1 MYSYVN
7 SFFFLLKEKLKGRN
21 VVYFIMFNNTFYYT
35 IPFGFRCLD
44 YIASPG
50 IVIPLIVLMILIIYY
65 MISLT
70 GSLREAN
77 NDLKV
82 IIDSLLIL
90 FIKKTY

>member
-1 MYSYVN
+1 MHNKFV
-7 SFFFLLKEKLKGRN
+7 FLLKEKLNRRN
-21 VVYFIMFNNTFYYT
+21 VIYFLDFIIFIFYSSF
-35 IPFGFRCLD
+35 PFCFRCLD
-44 YIASPG
+44 YIVSPG

-82 IIDSLLIL
+82 IIIDSLLLTL
-90 FIKKTY
+90 FIMKI

>member
-1 MYSYVN
+1 MY
-7 SFFFLLKEKLKGRN
+7 FLD
-21 VVYFIMFNNTFYYT
+21 FIIFTFYSSF
-35 IPFGFRCLD
+35 PFCFRCLD
-44 YIASPG
+44 YIVSPG

-82 IIDSLLIL
+82 IIIDSLLLTL
-90 FIKKTY
+90 FIMKI